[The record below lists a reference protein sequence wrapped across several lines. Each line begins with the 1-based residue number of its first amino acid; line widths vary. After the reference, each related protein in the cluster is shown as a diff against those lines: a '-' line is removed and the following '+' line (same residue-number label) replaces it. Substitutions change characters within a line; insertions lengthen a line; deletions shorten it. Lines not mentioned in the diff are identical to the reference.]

1 MDLDGSRND
10 SVTKVTLDTAMTNNE
25 QLRRELGE
33 MRRSYGDIGLTEENL
48 PDNPLELFRQW
59 LTEASANAHIVEP
72 NAMVLATSDITSRT
86 VLLKDLTEAGF
97 SFFTNYNSRKAKAIN
112 SDPRVSLL
120 FPWYVMERQV
130 IVTGGAMRLSENLSD
145 QYFATRPYG
154 SQIGAWAS
162 AQSEVLASRGELE
175 SKVAE
180 LKARF
185 PEGSAVPRPPH
196 WGGFVVNPSTIEFWQ
211 GRYSRLH
218 DRIRYIKDEDSYS
231 DSANKQNKQYVSRW
245 NRIRLNP

>member
-1 MDLDGSRND
+1 M
-10 SVTKVTLDTAMTNNE
+10 TKVTLDTAMTNDE
-25 QLRRELGE
+25 QLRRQLGE
-33 MRRSYGDIGLTEENL
+33 MRRSYGDIGLIEANL
-48 PDNPLELFRQW
+48 PDNPFTLFRQW

-72 NAMVLATSDITSRT
+72 NAMVLSTSDLTSRT

-97 SFFTNYNSRKAKAIN
+97 SFFTNYNSRKAQAIEK
-112 SDPRVSLL
+112 DPRVSLL

-130 IVTGGAMRLSENLSD
+130 IITGQAKRLSENLSD

-162 AQSEVLASRGELE
+162 TQSEVLTSRKELE
-175 SKVAE
+175 NRVEEYKE
-180 LKARF
+180 RF
-185 PEGSAVPRPPH
+185 PEGSNVPRPPH
-196 WGGFVVNPSTIEFWQ
+196 WGGFVVAPVSVEFWQ

-218 DRIRYIKDEDSYS
+218 DRIRYSSDEISP
-231 DSANKQNKQYVSRW
+231 NKQDVSRW